1 MRKVLFAAILAAMTV
16 LTLAMSVGASSV
28 PCCF

>member
-1 MRKVLFAAILAAMTV
+1 MRKLLFAAILATLTM
-16 LTLAMSVGASSV
+16 LTLSMGVGASSV